1 MPTITELITNTQD
14 QVLVALKQGEDVIVD
29 GLRSMSDAIEGFVP
43 FLDQLPKPADA
54 VESAFAFTNT
64 VLASQRD
71 LVESILK
78 SVLPAAQDAAAATKT
93 AATKAATKA

>member
-1 MPTITELITNTQD
+1 MPTITELVTNTQD

-29 GLRSMSDAIEGFVP
+29 GLGSMSDAIEGFVP

-71 LVESILK
+71 FVESILK
-78 SVLPAAQDAAAATKT
+78 SVLPAAQDAAATKT
-93 AATKAATKA
+93 AATKAANKA